1 MKLFIQCL
9 TDYAKNKYNANN
21 ESRMERGD
29 SGYDLFVSED
39 VEIPANKTI
48 MIKFGIACCPK
59 QNHGY
64 YLYPRS
70 SISKTNFRM
79 ANSVG
84 IIDMGYRGE
93 ICAMIDNISAEDI
106 ILTQGTRL
114 FQLCAP
120 DLTTI
125 EVEFVE
131 ELDESIRG
139 IGGFGS
145 TNNI

>member
-1 MKLFIQCL
+1 
-9 TDYAKNKYNANN
+9 
-21 ESRMERGD
+21 
-29 SGYDLFVSED
+29 
-39 VEIPANKTI
+39 
-48 MIKFGIACCPK
+48 
-59 QNHGY
+59 
-64 YLYPRS
+64 
-70 SISKTNFRM
+70 M

-106 ILTQGTRL
+106 ILTQGTKL

-139 IGGFGS
+139 TGGFGS
-145 TNNI
+145 TNNNI